1 MQAKP
6 TTAVKQK
13 QNFGQR
19 LFTLLRNR
27 DFMISFLITVVL
39 LVLFRV
45 LAIIPLPGIQVNQT
59 GLDQNSNDFFSLFNL
74 LGGGGLNQL
83 SLFAVGISP
92 YISAQIVMQLLST
105 DLIPP
110 LSKLVNS
117 GEVGRRKIEM
127 ITRIITLPFALV
139 QSFAVIQI
147 ATNSGGG
154 SSPITLKNNG
164 SDFVAFYII
173 AMTAGTYLSVFLG
186 DTISKKGI
194 GNGITL
200 LILSGILAQLPE
212 GFIAAY
218 SVLSGVVVTINA
230 TLTTAISFFI
240 YFMAFVTL
248 LFATTFITQ
257 ETRKIPI
264 QQSGQGLVTE
274 SSALPYLPIKV
285 NSAGVI
291 PVIFASSIMSIPVT
305 IAQFQPQTESRWFVE
320 DYLSLS
326 KPTGI
331 VLYGILVILFSFFYS
346 YIQIN
351 PERLAKNFEKSGRFI
366 PGIRPGK
373 DTEKHIAR
381 VLVRINFIG
390 APFLTVIA
398 IIPYIVSALI
408 HLPNS
413 LSLGG
418 TGIIIIVTAVVEF
431 MSALRSAATATNYQQ
446 LRRNLAIEVQKTA
459 QQDKEEQLRAETPGI
474 GNLW

>member
-1 MQAKP
+1 MQTVSSP
-6 TTAVKQK
+6 KQK
-13 QNFGQR
+13 LNFGQR
-19 LFTLLRNR
+19 LLTLLQNR
-27 DFMISFLITVVL
+27 DFMVSLVLTVVL
-39 LVLFRV
+39 LILFRV
-45 LAIIPLPGIQVNQT
+45 LAIIPLPGIRINESV
-59 GLDQNSNDFFSLFNL
+59 LDRNSNDFFSLFNL

-92 YISAQIVMQLLST
+92 YISAQIIMQLLST

-139 QSFAVIQI
+139 QAFAVIQI
-147 ATNSGGG
+147 ATNAGTG
-154 SSPITLKNNG
+154 SSPISLANSG
-164 SDFVAFYII
+164 SEFIAFYII
-173 AMTAGTYLSVFLG
+173 AMTAGTYMAVFLG
-186 DTISKKGI
+186 DTISKKGV

-200 LILSGILAQLPE
+200 LILSGILSQLPQ

-218 SVLSGVVVTINA
+218 NVLSGIVI
-230 TLTTAISFFI
+230 TLTPQLTAAISFFI
-240 YFMAFVTL
+240 YFLAFLVL

-257 ETRKIPI
+257 ATRKIPI
-264 QQSGQGLVTE
+264 QQSGQGLVSEVKT
-274 SSALPYLPIKV
+274 LPYLPIKV
-285 NSAGVI
+285 NAAGVI

-326 KPTGI
+326 TPVGI
-331 VLYGILVILFSFFYS
+331 FLYAVLVILFSFFYS

-366 PGIRPGK
+366 PGIRPGN

-381 VLVRINFIG
+381 VLIRINFIG

-398 IIPYIVSALI
+398 IIPYIVSYFI
-408 HLPNS
+408 RLPNS

-431 MSALRSAATATNYQQ
+431 ISALRSAATATNYQQ
-446 LRRNLAIEVQKTA
+446 LRRNLAIEVQQTTK
-459 QQDKEEQLRAETPGI
+459 QDSLEQLQKEAPGI